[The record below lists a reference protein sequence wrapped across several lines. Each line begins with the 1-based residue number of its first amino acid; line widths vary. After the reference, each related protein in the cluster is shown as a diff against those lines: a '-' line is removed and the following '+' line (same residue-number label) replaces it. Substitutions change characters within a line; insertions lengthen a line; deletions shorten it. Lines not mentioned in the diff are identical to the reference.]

1 MDENYTVILFPEFV
15 TLKAEVEKLRTEIS
29 MLLLERDELR
39 LVVCKNIETAYMLSL
54 GSIEY
59 KAYELHCELL
69 RLKRKIDLVQAKK
82 NRQEKVVL
90 SAIEEQLD
98 EEFTEYQRQLDE
110 QINKM
115 NKALDHSKG
124 RVLTDEETK
133 EIKKTYRNIVKAL
146 HPDLHPDITP
156 AQIQLFQN
164 AVQAYENGDLN
175 SLRIISEMVAEP
187 VIPEQSE
194 NGLTILTK
202 EKERLTRT
210 LELIREQISEIKATY
225 PYTMK
230 DLVEDPEKIAEKKKE
245 LEDTINE
252 LKEAYDLYA
261 ARLKEMLR

>member
-1 MDENYTVILFPEFV
+1 MDENYTLILFPEFV

-39 LVVCKNIETAYMLSL
+39 LVVCKNIETAYMLAL
-54 GSIEY
+54 GGLEY
-59 KAYELHCELL
+59 KAFEL
-69 RLKRKIDLVQAKK
+69 RLKRKIDLIQAKK

-90 SAIEEQLD
+90 SVIEQLLD
-98 EEFTEYQRQLDE
+98 EEFAEYQRQLDE

-124 RVLTDEETK
+124 RPLTEEETK
-133 EIKKTYRNIVKAL
+133 EIKKVYRNIVKAL

-156 AQIQLFQN
+156 AQVQLFHN
-164 AVQAYENGDLN
+164 AVHAYENGDLN

-187 VIPEQSE
+187 VVPEQSE
-194 NGLTILTK
+194 NGLTVLAK
-202 EKERLTRT
+202 EKERLSKT
-210 LELIREQISEIKATY
+210 LELIREQIAEIKTEY

-230 DLVEDPEKIAEKKKE
+230 DIVEDPERTAEKRAE
-245 LEDTINE
+245 IEETIAE
-252 LKEAYDLYA
+252 LKEAYDAYA